1 MQNMLLSP
9 VGWDSATLEDNH
21 MSYFGEVAL
30 GSSFQPF
37 ATFQEQ
43 FGFVPKLFR
52 AQTLLPRVIE
62 AESAL
67 ISAILFTDKVL
78 ARTQKECI
86 LLVLAAA
93 NRNAYCL
100 CLHYQMLKLLGVAEQ
115 RLDRIVTD
123 YRQADLSPA
132 TSALLTLV
140 FKLGTKEAVPEASAH
155 GLSDES
161 ILEAILIAGLSRL
174 LCTLST
180 GVGAIPDFAPRSIPS
195 LQIPLADTDHSA
207 EFFRSTPKL
216 PDDFEP
222 MLFLRKEFG
231 SVPKVFQCSGT

>member
-1 MQNMLLSP
+1 
-9 VGWDSATLEDNH
+9 

-52 AQTLLPRVIE
+52 AQTLLPWVIQ
-62 AESAL
+62 AESTL

-93 NRNAYCL
+93 NQNAYCL
-100 CLHYQMLKLLGVAEQ
+100 CLHYQMLKLLGIAEQ
-115 RLDRIVTD
+115 RLDQIVTD

-140 FKLGTKEAVPEASAH
+140 FKLGTKEAVQEASAR
-155 GLSDES
+155 GLNDES
-161 ILEAILIAGLSRL
+161 ILEAILIAGGTDRRL
-174 LCTLST
+174 LVG
-180 GVGAIPDFAPRSIPS
+180 GVWRSGGNCGGRAAAVGDAGD
-195 LQIPLADTDHSA
+195 L
-207 EFFRSTPKL
+207 ER
-216 PDDFEP
+216 
-222 MLFLRKEFG
+222 G
-231 SVPKVFQCSGT
+231 